1 MSTDTD
7 RFIECDTQELKA
19 QIGMMNILAISGG
32 RVIHRSTGIT
42 LPVSSGYKVTV
53 DLAAGDTYT
62 VRRIMTRGTKTWIKG
77 EVNDVYCD
85 MVGEMAYQ
93 ASSYKSYSFPKG
105 QS

>member
-1 MSTDTD
+1 
-7 RFIECDTQELKA
+7 
-19 QIGMMNILAISGG
+19 
-32 RVIHRSTGIT
+32 
-42 LPVSSGYKVTV
+42 
-53 DLAAGDTYT
+53 